1 MTLAQTFKTPF
12 NKVSEFCK
20 DSLPIFNGPFSLF
33 FKNSNHNNKNSDSS
47 GRVTI
52 VGAGPGDPDLLTIKA
67 LKALQKADIVLFD
80 WLVSPAILQLIPKH
94 TAKEFVGKRCGKHSM
109 PQTSISELVLMH
121 AQNGKN
127 VVRLKGGDPAIF
139 ARTLE
144 EAKVLAMHNIPFSIV
159 PGITAASGAS
169 AYTGLT
175 LTHRA
180 CAQSVRYI
188 TASLQRP
195 ADEPNWKSIV
205 ASAETETLVFYM
217 GLSKLGLIC
226 ERLQTAGLT
235 AGFPICVIDNAC
247 TDEQKM
253 VVSNLGDI
261 EKNEAIAA
269 LTGPAIIVVGR
280 VIEHYHP
287 VSTRP
292 IDLHQTSDIVATIR

>member
-20 DSLPIFNGPFSLF
+20 DSLPSISGPFSILF
-33 FKNSNHNNKNSDSS
+33 KASTQHNDKNDSLGS
-47 GRVTI
+47 VAI
-52 VGAGPGDPDLLTIKA
+52 VGAGPGDPDLLTLKA
-67 LKALQKADIVLFD
+67 LKAIQKADVVLFD
-80 WLVSPAILQLIPKH
+80 WLVSPSILQLIPKQ

-109 PQTSISELVLMH
+109 LQTSISELMLMH

-144 EAKVLAMHNIPFSIV
+144 ETNVLAKHNIPFSIV

-195 ADEPNWKSIV
+195 SDEPNWTTII

-226 ERLQTAGLT
+226 ERLQTAGL
-235 AGFPICVIDNAC
+235 AVDFPICVIDNAC
-247 TDEQKM
+247 TSAQKM
-253 VVSNLGDI
+253 IVSKLGDI
-261 EKNEAIAA
+261 AENKEIAT

-280 VIEHYHP
+280 VIEHYNP
-287 VSTRP
+287 VNTTP
-292 IDLHQTSDIVATIR
+292 INLHQTSDIGATIG